1 MSALFHPPLAAPS
14 AASIHRR
21 RFILA
26 GFGATLPP
34 WLAAQT
40 AAVTESSPVATE
52 SEVPYVQ
59 TPPLLVRR
67 MLQLAEVKRN
77 DVLWDLGSG
86 DGRIVIAAAKQ
97 FGARAVGYE
106 IDPMLIRESRQ
117 LARLAGVANR
127 TQFLERDLF
136 TLNFAEPSVVTLY
149 LLPEFNLKLRPLLLQ
164 QMRPGSRVVSH
175 EWDMGDWPA
184 DETLLF
190 PSPQKPHG
198 TKKEHTVLLWVIPAK
213 VAGRWQVQLSDV
225 DRSKSRT
232 LTLTQHF
239 QKVNATL
246 EDSEVLWTQLRGIEL
261 SMAIR
266 RSTAIELLRGTVT
279 NAQWTGQIERLG
291 QWGNSTGEMI
301 GKFSARR
308 LAD

>member
-1 MSALFHPPLAAPS
+1 MSALFRHPLAAPS
-14 AASIHRR
+14 AASINRR
-21 RFILA
+21 RFVLA
-26 GFGATLPP
+26 GFGAALPP

-40 AAVTESSPVATE
+40 PAVAELSPAATE
-52 SEVPYVQ
+52 AEVPYVQ

-77 DVLWDLGSG
+77 DLLWDLGSG

-106 IDPMLIRESRQ
+106 IDPLLIRESRQ

-175 EWDMGDWPA
+175 EWDMGDWHA

-198 TKKEHTVLLWVIPAK
+198 TKKEHTVLLWIIPAK
-213 VAGRWQVQLSDV
+213 VAGRWQIQLGGADQ
-225 DRSKSRT
+225 SKSRT

-239 QKVNATL
+239 QRVSAAL
-246 EDSEVLWTQLRGIEL
+246 EDSEVLWTQLRGTEL

-266 RSTAIELLRGTVT
+266 RGAAVELLRGTVT
-279 NAQWTGQIERLG
+279 EAQWTGQIERLG
-291 QWGNSTGEMI
+291 QWGNSTGELI